1 LDFAPLLAQL
11 KKGAYRRWTEVF
23 MHPFPRGIPIAERLD
38 QVTELLAASKA
49 YVDQTWNSA
58 STN

>member
-1 LDFAPLLAQL
+1 MAQL